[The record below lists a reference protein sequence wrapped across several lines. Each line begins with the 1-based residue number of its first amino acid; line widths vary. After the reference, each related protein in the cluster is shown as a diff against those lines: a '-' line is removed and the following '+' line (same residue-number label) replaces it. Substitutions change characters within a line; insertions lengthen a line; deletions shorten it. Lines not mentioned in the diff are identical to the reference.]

1 MVDDYLALL
10 HGEIERIVVLGK
22 KGDGGEGVWMDVDGR
37 RVTGGRGSVALAG

>member
-22 KGDGGEGVWMDVDGR
+22 KGDVGEGVWMWM
-37 RVTGGRGSVALAG
+37 GGG